1 MGELKRCS
9 CSGEPELIMAR
20 FPLKNTFFIHC
31 TKCEK
36 VTKQFDSDKE
46 AENSWNISTHRPS
59 RRKYRPGPKITSLN
73 ELMEQDFV
81 YWGNKITPKG
91 WFQNWQLHMAN
102 MVVRAGYI
110 RQAIK
115 IESEKSK

>member
-1 MGELKRCS
+1 M
-9 CSGEPELIMAR
+9 
-20 FPLKNTFFIHC
+20 
-31 TKCEK
+31 
-36 VTKQFDSDKE
+36 
-46 AENSWNISTHRPS
+46 S

-91 WFQNWQLHMAN
+91 WFQNWYLCMAN
-102 MVVRAGYI
+102 RAIKNGSI

-115 IESEKSK
+115 IESEDKS